1 MRPDAAAVA
10 RALLAAPRAAAPAV
24 GAGAAFRRPGGAGG
38 AAPRGIGGA
47 GAGAAPSPRPPG
59 VHDPAAPGAVVLNAA
74 QWTGGAG
81 LDATGRPVAPVVLDP
96 YLRRSMRPHQVE
108 GVRFLY
114 ETTMG
119 VAAPGRLGCIL
130 AGACGWVWF

>member
-1 MRPDAAAVA
+1 MSWSAASPQPAPGSGDEDA
-10 RALLAAPRAAAPAV
+10 
-24 GAGAAFRRPGGAGG
+24 
-38 AAPRGIGGA
+38 GA
-47 GAGAAPSPRPPG
+47 GAGAAPPPRPPG

-74 QWTGGAG
+74 QWAGGSGRDSA
-81 LDATGRPVAPVVLDP
+81 GRPVAPVVLDP

-130 AGACGWVWF
+130 AGALWGATF